1 MSAGPDDP
9 TLLSVAASISA
20 GEPVEWEQLGRDTT
34 GRGDEAMLRELRV
47 LEEIARFHRAGDT
60 ADEAAPV
67 RTWGHFTI
75 IEQVGAGVFGAVY
88 RARDEKLQSEVALK
102 LRLASVNDRL
112 DVPRALKEARLLARV
127 RHANVVQVHGADYLE
142 GRVGIWMEFVKG
154 QTLEDLLATN
164 GPLGAREAALVG
176 LDLCRALAAVHRA
189 GLIHGDVKA
198 HNVMREEGGRTVLMD
213 FGSGK
218 EIETDPSGAPL
229 RLGDFAGTPL
239 YLAPE
244 VFRGQPRTKKTD
256 IYALGVLL
264 YHLVTREYPV
274 NGATAA
280 AVTEAHGR
288 GERTR
293 LRDVRPDL
301 PEAFVEIVE
310 RALSGPETR
319 WSTAGALEAELG
331 RFLGAR
337 GEVPETRRTK
347 GRKVLA
353 FAVAALVLASGAGYW
368 FAGPGRSTASN
379 DPAGARETGPSSVT
393 PPTAETAASG
403 QPAGTAAANAA
414 GAYTIHAAVYRQ
426 EPTGRALELRPNAAV
441 RPGDKLF
448 LEVQSSAPAHVYVV
462 NEDERGESLL
472 LFPLPG
478 QKITNPLPAKSRVRL
493 PGRRGEDMV
502 YWQVSNVGK
511 REHFLIFAS
520 PEPLPLFEKMFAA
533 LPQPKFD
540 TPVSSAPLTR
550 DALSGLRS
558 IGGLVAES
566 SRPAAAVLSS
576 QFTTELGPTAETT
589 KGLWVRQITFDNS
602 SR

>member
-20 GEPVEWEQLGRDTT
+20 GEPVAWEQLARDTS
-34 GRGDEAMLRELRV
+34 GAPDEGMLRELRV
-47 LEEIARFHRAGDT
+47 LEDIARFHRTDDDR
-60 ADEAAPV
+60 DEASPV
-67 RTWGHFTI
+67 RTWSHFTI
-75 IEQVGAGVFGAVY
+75 VEQVGAGVFGAVY
-88 RARDEKLQSEVALK
+88 RATDEKLQCEVALK
-102 LRLASVNDRL
+102 LRLASVHDGG
-112 DVPRALKEARLLARV
+112 DVTRALKEARLLARV

-154 QTLEDLLATN
+154 QTLEDLLVTN
-164 GPLGAREAALVG
+164 GPFGAREAALVG

-218 EIETDPSGAPL
+218 EIETDPSGSPVP
-229 RLGDFAGTPL
+229 LGDLAGTPL

-244 VFRGQPRTKKTD
+244 VFKGEPRTRATD
-256 IYALGVLL
+256 LYALGVLL
-264 YHLVTREYPV
+264 YHLVTQGYPV

-280 AVTEAHGR
+280 EVTQAHGR
-288 GERTR
+288 GERAR
-293 LRDVRPDL
+293 LRDARPDL
-301 PEAFVEIVE
+301 PDTFVEIVE
-310 RALSGPETR
+310 RALSAPEAR

-337 GEVPETRRTK
+337 AEVREKRRTK
-347 GRKVLA
+347 GGTVFA
-353 FAVAALVLASGAGYW
+353 FAMAAVVVASGAGYW
-368 FAGPGRSTASN
+368 LAGPGRSTPSR
-379 DPAGARETGPSSVT
+379 DLAGANHTGSSGVVSPKSDGEASRQ
-393 PPTAETAASG
+393 PPA
-403 QPAGTAAANAA
+403 PAIPP
-414 GAYTIHAAVYRQ
+414 GAYTIDAAVYREEQ
-426 EPTGRALELRPNAAV
+426 NGSELKLQPNDSV

-448 LEVQSSAPAHVYVV
+448 LEVRSSAPAHVYVI
-462 NEDERGESLL
+462 NEDDRGGSLL

-478 QKITNPLPAKSRVRL
+478 QEVTNPLPAGSPVRL

-502 YWQVSNVGK
+502 YWQVSNVGH

-520 PEPLPLFEKMFAA
+520 PEPLTAFETMFAA
-533 LPQPKFD
+533 LPQPRFD
-540 TPVSSAPLTR
+540 APVNSAPLTR
-550 DALSGLRS
+550 QALGELRS
-558 IGGLVAES
+558 IGGLVAEPP
-566 SRPAAAVLSS
+566 RRARAVLSS
-576 QFTTELGPTAETT
+576 QFTTELGPTAETA